1 MTSPFQA
8 MQAAVDIVNSSQH
21 PTNKIAATLFHPQQ
35 GWSISS
41 TNHWPPLIDEKIG
54 RNTRIGNSSGTVH
67 AETDCLFQ
75 ATLHHNHATEGASLC
90 VTDPFCPNC
99 AKNMAE
105 AGIENIYID
114 HKGFVKDFAIR
125 RGDHFEN
132 MSMRIAEKA
141 GINVYEINRKDQ
153 SITPICHAARDYH
166 PANEKPVMIEEC
178 DQTFPLA
185 AKNPHI
191 NEAAKHFSDIKFS
204 FAYAQDTNNNLFYII
219 APAHPAIGFQSQQDI
234 YEIAH
239 PQGKYSFIQEPT
251 NRLLMTAVR
260 KGLNIINNETYTTDV
275 PSSREFVNLV
285 GAGIKT
291 LTIRNKAL
299 ARDDFSFQAMS
310 LLQNKSVIIIR

>member
-21 PTNKIAATLFHPQQ
+21 PTNKIAATLFHTEQ
-35 GWSISS
+35 GWSLSS
-41 TNHWPPLIDEKIG
+41 TNHWPTLIDEKIG
-54 RNTRIGNSSGTVH
+54 RDTRIGNSSGTVH

-75 ATLHHNHATEGASLC
+75 AAFHHNYATQGASLC

-114 HKGFVKDFAIR
+114 HKGFIKDFALR

-141 GINVYEINRKDQ
+141 GVNVYEINRKDQ

-166 PANEKPVMIEEC
+166 PANEKPVHIDMCNSPQPFTPENRHIKEAEIL
-178 DQTFPLA
+178 FP
-185 AKNPHI
+185 
-191 NEAAKHFSDIKFS
+191 DIKFS
-204 FAYAQDTNNNLFYII
+204 LAYGLNTTNILFCIV
-219 APAHPAIGFQSQQDI
+219 APAHPAIGFNSQHDI

-239 PQGKYSFIQEPT
+239 PQGKYSFIQEPS
-251 NRLLMTAVR
+251 NRLLMTAVK
-260 KGLNIINNETYTTDV
+260 KGLKIKDNAIYTTDV
-275 PSSREFVNLV
+275 PTSREFVNLI
-285 GAGIKT
+285 GADIQSITISNKT
-291 LTIRNKAL
+291 L
-299 ARDDFSFQAMS
+299 ARDDFSLQAMS
-310 LLQNKSVIIIR
+310 LLQNKSIITVR